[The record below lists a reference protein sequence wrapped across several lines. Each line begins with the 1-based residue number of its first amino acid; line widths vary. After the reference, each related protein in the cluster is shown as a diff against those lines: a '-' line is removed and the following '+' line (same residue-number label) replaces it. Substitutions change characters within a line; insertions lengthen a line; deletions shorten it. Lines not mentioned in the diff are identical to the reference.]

1 MIKRTNSSSLI
12 MMGTYKKLFITIYLM
27 MQTLSLY
34 LLIFIA
40 IWFHSQI
47 QKFSLWVFSLHTTC
61 LVNILDFTSL
71 PSRPNISFALNNVA
85 KLSEKPSRNHCMALK
100 HIALVDWYS
109 SLCYVP
115 TLELVK
121 FIEFSNADYA
131 NDLDDCNFQSNQTKP
146 FHDFE
151 VHCKAPNWCSSLC
164 TFLCTKCMSLIS

>member
-1 MIKRTNSSSLI
+1 MIKQTNSSSLI
-12 MMGTYKKLFITIYLM
+12 VMGTYKKLFITIYLM
-27 MQTLSLY
+27 MHTLSLY

-40 IWFHSQI
+40 IRFHSQI
-47 QKFSLWVFSLHTTC
+47 QIFFLCVFSLQTTC
-61 LVNILDFTSL
+61 LVDILDFTSL
-71 PSRPNISFALNNVA
+71 ASRPNTSFAINNVA

-115 TLELVK
+115 TLELIK
-121 FIEFSNADYA
+121 FIEFSNYA

-151 VHCKAPNWCSSLC
+151 VHCKAPNWFSSFC
-164 TFLCTKCMSLIS
+164 TFLWTNVWA